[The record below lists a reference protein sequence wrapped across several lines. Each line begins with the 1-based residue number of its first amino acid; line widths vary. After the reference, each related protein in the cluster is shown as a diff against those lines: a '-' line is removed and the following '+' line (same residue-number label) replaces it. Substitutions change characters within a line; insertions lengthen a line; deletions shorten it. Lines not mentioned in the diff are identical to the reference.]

1 MNGQNQAVKPVLNHI
16 IKLTCNTCPRLGALL
31 FEAMNEELKK
41 AREAAYQ
48 KYGKP
53 GFFFSEEDM
62 VELLQA
68 FYLGAC
74 PTKKKCQ
81 RCGDNC
87 QRFRSRLDRLD
98 QQDKLQKDK
107 SILFDPSNREFGN
120 PMLSAF
126 THDEVANAL
135 QALKKKVVRRAGQQ
149 LMGWAEY
156 SLRVLC
162 GKANPSAKVNAFQP
176 EVRDKDKIK
185 AMVLFS
191 QELMPPEKETPED
204 LSDLFHKLSE
214 K

>member
-1 MNGQNQAVKPVLNHI
+1 
-16 IKLTCNTCPRLGALL
+16 
-31 FEAMNEELKK
+31 MNEKQKK

-74 PTKKKCQ
+74 STKKKKCQ
-81 RCGDNC
+81 RCGENC

-162 GKANPSAKVNAFQP
+162 GKANPTAKVNASQP
-176 EVRDKDKIK
+176 EVRDKDLIK

-191 QELMPPEKETPED
+191 QELMPKPTEETED
-204 LSDLFHKLSE
+204 LSDLFEKLSE